1 MCLVQ
6 YDLET
11 FRNSQVGIMEFI
23 NNLHSVNN
31 AENFARGSS
40 IFKIDLA
47 ESVNRDF
54 KKLFFI

>member
-31 AENFARGSS
+31 ENFACGRS